1 MPYGYSLKNYIK
13 LSTLVSSFLYLFSRL
28 HRSPSSRH
36 DGETAQPVSPG
47 HTNNALGS
55 LSSVSLQNS
64 SIWGKLRLARR
75 NIFGF
80 VFRLRGDL
88 NSDQADGD
96 PVRVALA
103 SPLPAARPDEGR
115 SPSIRMSDTPPAPP
129 AGDPEGP
136 PAGGRS
142 ACKSEAQGV
151 SHLCTERVKELRG
164 DDGEIPDYFLRRN
177 RGGFGN

>member
-1 MPYGYSLKNYIK
+1 M
-13 LSTLVSSFLYLFSRL
+13 
-28 HRSPSSRH
+28 
-36 DGETAQPVSPG
+36 GEASAG
-47 HTNNALGS
+47 AAEYF
-55 LSSVSLQNS
+55 
-64 SIWGKLRLARR
+64 R
-75 NIFGF
+75 
-80 VFRLRGDL
+80 FRLPATGDL

-96 PVRVALA
+96 LVRVALA
-103 SPLPAARPDEGR
+103 PPLPAARPDEGR
-115 SPSIRMSDTPPAPP
+115 SPSIRMSDTPPAPSP

-151 SHLCTERVKELRG
+151 SHLCTERVKELWG